1 MHSHTPSQSSSGLAA
16 SRAIKSTGFVSLE
29 DLDLIRSTSV
39 LLCHILS
46 IEEPSPSSRDIVPK
60 FLSSSERIKEKWR
73 SMLCIDSDDPYYIN
87 SIEPFTDETSA
98 ISKSNHLVAR
108 TRCGIDIFYG
118 ISLREML
125 YPALLIEIVSGYE
138 NKQPGMQLSMKLL
151 VLVAY
156 LAELCWKDGVCF
168 ESSDDR
174 DIPTSAT
181 GLVLPD
187 VGRKGPILKITISW
201 NPIMQ
206 VFQQKFEYPVV
217 RNQQELVEVVCQ
229 VMEEN
234 ESVVRF
240 LLRRVF
246 LGGVDA
252 GFQGSW
258 VYRFNSAQL
267 RELNSRMGGA
277 YPTVLRQYP
286 AREALVF
293 ARMAS
298 AESSEPI
305 QFLKTSRT
313 LASRVE
319 KIAALVE
326 DKAVLSQFLVLPENG
341 EKFDVLG
348 LKIGRRR
355 YFSFPAYRPFE
366 NENSIFDH
374 FASVVECVAYL
385 HEVGIG
391 HNDVRPANMVWDG
404 NRARLIDLDR
414 ITEADDIFD
423 SVGLGSIWYPSG
435 MPATDLDWHQ
445 LGISL
450 ISACLHKTS
459 LDMLSQLKEVAK
471 SKQSFVHELLFYLLV
486 KNSIPP
492 EDKRQ
497 IDRTK
502 FIEQMGLF
510 MGKVKS
516 QMEQQRLANVHNI
529 WKCVEVDSAL

>member
-168 ESSDDR
+168 ESADDR

-187 VGRKGPILKITISW
+187 VGREGPIYKITMSW
-201 NPIMQ
+201 NSNLQ
-206 VFQQKFEYPVV
+206 VFQRKFEYPVV
-217 RNQQELVEVVCQ
+217 SNEQELVEVVCQ

-234 ESVVRF
+234 KSVVRF
-240 LLRRVF
+240 LQQRVF
-246 LGGVDA
+246 LDGVYA
-252 GFQGSW
+252 GLRGSW

-267 RELNSRMGGA
+267 RELNSRLGGA
-277 YPTVLRQYP
+277 NSTVLRQYP

-305 QFLKTSRT
+305 QFLKTSQA
-313 LASRVE
+313 LADRVA

-326 DKAVLSQFLVLPENG
+326 DKAALSQFLVLPENG
-341 EKFDVLG
+341 EKKFDVFG
-348 LKIGRRR
+348 LEIGDRP
-355 YFSFPAYRPFE
+355 YFSFPAYKPFT
-366 NENSIFDH
+366 ENSLFDH

-385 HEVGIG
+385 HKVGIG
-391 HNDVRPANMVWDG
+391 HNDVRPANMVCIG
-404 NRARLIDLDR
+404 NSARLIDLDR
-414 ITEADDIFD
+414 ITRATGRYPD
-423 SVGLGSIWYPSG
+423 VGLGSIWYPSR
-435 MPATDLDWHQ
+435 MPAMALDWHQ

-450 ISACLHKTS
+450 ISACLYKTS
-459 LDMLSQLKEVAK
+459 LDMLSQ
-471 SKQSFVHELLFYLLV
+471 
-486 KNSIPP
+486 
-492 EDKRQ
+492 
-497 IDRTK
+497 
-502 FIEQMGLF
+502 
-510 MGKVKS
+510 
-516 QMEQQRLANVHNI
+516 
-529 WKCVEVDSAL
+529 

>member
-341 EKFDVLG
+341 EKKFDAVG
-348 LKIGRRR
+348 FEIGNWR
-355 YFSFPAYRPFE
+355 YFSFPAYDPLTRE
-366 NENSIFDH
+366 HLLRS
-374 FASVVECVAYL
+374 FASVVDCVAYL
-385 HEVGIG
+385 HKAGIG
-391 HNDVRPANMVWDG
+391 HNDVRLANMVWDG
-404 NRARLIDLDR
+404 SCARLIDLDR
-414 ITEADDIFD
+414 VTEAKERLIGVNCN
-423 SVGLGSIWYPSG
+423 SVWYPCE
-435 MPATDLDWHQ
+435 MPAMALDWHQ

-450 ISACLHKTS
+450 ISAF
-459 LDMLSQLKEVAK
+459 LDEAPPFKALPHMKEVAK
-471 SKQSFVHELLFYLLV
+471 SKRSFMHELLCYLLV
-486 KNSIPP
+486 ENSIPP

-502 FIEQMGLF
+502 
-510 MGKVKS
+510 
-516 QMEQQRLANVHNI
+516 
-529 WKCVEVDSAL
+529 